1 MYVQVGMYG
10 VYKWRYV
17 LLEGE
22 VMGKDQNIVKP
33 FVKVDIEEET
43 GRGIRARGIRFVMC
57 H

>member
-33 FVKVDIEEET
+33 FVKVGIEEDT
-43 GRGIRARGIRFVMC
+43 DTWHPR
-57 H
+57 